1 MNTELTT
8 RLVTDSEAVAR
19 LLNGELGVLATD
31 TVYGVVTSALQQPAV
46 ERLYTLKHR
55 ERKPGTLVASSID
68 QLRQLDV
75 PDTYFERLAPYWPG
89 ALSAV
94 LPISDTFAY
103 LHQGVGDIAIRV
115 VADERFRAIIEQ
127 TGPLLTS
134 SANRPGEPGSVTIAE
149 AWDYFEDKVDFYV
162 DSGDLSGR
170 PPSTIVKLN
179 EDESFTV
186 LRQGAV
192 EITK

>member
-1 MNTELTT
+1 MDTELTT
-8 RLVTDSEAVAR
+8 RLVTDSEAVTR
-19 LLNGELGVLATD
+19 LYNGELGVLATD
-31 TVYGVVTSALQQPAV
+31 TIYGVVTSALQQTAV

-68 QLRQLDV
+68 QLRQLGV
-75 PDTYFERLAPYWPG
+75 PEAYFKRLAPYWPG

-103 LHQGVGDIAIRV
+103 LHQGVGDIAIRI
-115 VADERFRAIIEQ
+115 VADKRFRAIIEQ

-134 SANRPGEPGSVTIAE
+134 SANRPGEPGSVTITE
-149 AWDYFEDKVDFYV
+149 AWDYFKDAVDFYV

-179 EDESFTV
+179 DDGSLAI